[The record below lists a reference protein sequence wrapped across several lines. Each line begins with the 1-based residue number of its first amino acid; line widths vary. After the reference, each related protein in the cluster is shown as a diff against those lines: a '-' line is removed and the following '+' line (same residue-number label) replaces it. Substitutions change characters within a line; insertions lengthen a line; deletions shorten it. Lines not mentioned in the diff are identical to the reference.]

1 MMADR
6 NAEILVVSAQK
17 NSSGSLEQKVLTIA
31 LSCLVSVR

>member
-17 NSSGSLEQKVLTIA
+17 NSSGSLAKGLTIA